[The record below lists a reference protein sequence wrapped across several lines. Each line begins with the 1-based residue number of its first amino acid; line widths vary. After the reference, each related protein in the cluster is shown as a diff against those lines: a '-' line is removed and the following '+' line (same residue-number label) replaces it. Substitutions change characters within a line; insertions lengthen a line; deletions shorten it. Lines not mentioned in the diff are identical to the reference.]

1 MQDWVDWSQM
11 LVTFHRLAKVIH
23 SYIISECY
31 LLSLNELCMI
41 LDHICN
47 FQYDLILIF
56 VKGDVQLIQL
66 DVKLVH
72 GLVLV
77 ELCDLGQV
85 CLHVYY
91 VGLR

>member
-1 MQDWVDWSQM
+1 
-11 LVTFHRLAKVIH
+11 
-23 SYIISECY
+23 
-31 LLSLNELCMI
+31 MI

-47 FQYDLILIF
+47 FQYDLVLIF

-77 ELCDLGQV
+77 EFCDLGQV

-91 VGLR
+91 V